1 MAKGE
6 LPAVR
11 SRLNVISERLTMGQ
25 VLVRVLSETDPGEGF
40 EAATPDLEDVYFATI
55 TDGRRAANAA

>member
-1 MAKGE
+1 
-6 LPAVR
+6 
-11 SRLNVISERLTMGQ
+11 MGQ